1 MLRSII
7 SLFLLFPVLL
17 VAETEA
23 FTFDGHLST
32 EIAAQAKST
41 LDKKPAPETLILTID
56 STSGE
61 LREVLELAKE
71 IYALKINNGTRVIVY
86 ISENAVGPAA
96 LLPFL
101 ADELYISFFVSW
113 GDIALGTDKS
123 IPTHLLR
130 SQVTSLIARDQP
142 HAKELKLLAA
152 AMADP
157 SQQIVEKDGW
167 RLQKGEDLTGVVSAV
182 GEALVVNHDQ
192 LRALDLIKGTV
203 SATRFREL
211 FAQPEKVEKPKAKGE
226 ARKGVDARLKEHIRF
241 NSDGPNT
248 VGLINIDNRTT
259 GINQSTWIYV
269 KTALD
274 YYKEKKPAFVILR
287 LNTPGGEVFA
297 AQKISDAL
305 KELDTQYNIPV
316 VAFIDNWAI
325 SAGAMLAYSC
335 RFITV
340 VKDGSMGAAEPVFA
354 GESGKMETAPEKVN
368 SALRADFANRARFF
382 DRNPDVAEAMVDK
395 DIILV
400 YRHGKIVRLDREEQI
415 RTSGPDPDKII
426 TAKGKLL
433 TLSAAESMQYGVADI
448 LLPPQKLPL
457 ITEKERA
464 AGKWPAEKTLVFEY
478 PFFKE
483 IPQATIDEYQ
493 MDWRTLF
500 FVILAHPIVASML
513 FLGMMVGFY
522 VEINTPGFG
531 VPGSVGL
538 ICLFLIVLSSFAL
551 DVANWLEVILLCVGI
566 ILIAMDLFVTPTF
579 GLLGGAG
586 ALLAIIGLFGMML
599 PGIGAI
605 DFEFDTQTFNA
616 AGEAFFKRLAWL
628 CGTFV
633 LGLVIIAM
641 LGRYVMPSFAMFSR
655 FVLAGH
661 EETDYIAG
669 EDPTKLPGPGTSGKV
684 VATLRPAGKVMI
696 DGTIYDAV
704 TAGDFIDSGVAIEVE
719 QLDGSVMVVK
729 RKGE

>member
-1 MLRSII
+1 MLRAII
-7 SLFLLFPVLL
+7 SLLLLL
-17 VAETEA
+17 PTLLMAETQA
-23 FTFDGHLST
+23 FTFDGHLSA
-32 EIAAQAKST
+32 EIASQAKST
-41 LDKKPAPETLILTID
+41 LDEKPAPETLILMID
-56 STSGE
+56 SSSGE

-71 IYALKINNGTRVIVY
+71 IYELKVNRGTRVIVY

-130 SQVTSLIARDQP
+130 SQVTSLIVRDQL

-157 SQQIVEKDGW
+157 SQQVVEQDGW
-167 RLQKGEDLTGVVSAV
+167 RFQKGENLTGVVSAA

-203 SATRFREL
+203 SAERFREL
-211 FAQPEKVEKPKAKGE
+211 FAQPKKVEKPKAKGK
-226 ARKGVDARLKEHIRF
+226 AQKGVDARLQEHIRF
-241 NSDGPNT
+241 NTDGPNT

-274 YYKEKKPAFVILR
+274 YYKETKPAFVILR

-297 AQKISDAL
+297 AQKISDAF

-415 RTSGPDPDKII
+415 RITGTDPDKII

-433 TLSAAESMQYGVADI
+433 TLNAAESMQYGVADI

-464 AGKWPAEKTLVFEY
+464 AGKWPAEKTLLFEY

-483 IPQATIDEYQ
+483 IPQASIDEYQ

-522 VEINTPGFG
+522 VEINSPGFG

-551 DVANWLEVILLCVGI
+551 DVANWLELILLCVGI
-566 ILIAMDLFVTPTF
+566 VLIALDLFVTPTF

-599 PGIGAI
+599 PGIGAV

-633 LGLVIIAM
+633 LGLVIIVM

-669 EDPTKLPGPGTSGKV
+669 EDPSKLPGPGTPGKV

-704 TAGDFIDSGVAIEVE
+704 STGDFIDSGTAIEVE

-729 RKGE
+729 RKG